1 MTGSQSVTM
10 KMLTG
15 FPEGSRRDEVVRF
28 VEAATLLKGIQHRH
42 ILPVLRVSV
51 EDNYVPLVIY
61 PMVEHGDM
69 YRVMKLAADPEHSV
83 LPPLTM
89 KLTLELAIQI
99 ATAMS
104 FLTEVS
110 VVHPDLALRNCV
122 LDTDCTVRVSDGALA
137 QQFYP
142 ECYYTLFGATRPV
155 RWAAVETLQEGLC
168 TFRSNVW
175 SYAVTV
181 WEILTLAEMPYSEV
195 NNNRSILS
203 TIKMGSRLPR
213 PDTCPESLYGLLR
226 SCWNERGEER
236 PSFKTLISHLR
247 RQLAQLSDKHHN
259 STLKQSLST
268 LHVDNR
274 YSSSSIG
281 ASHELLARSGD
292 SPRTRNRLSRREAS
306 QGSLKR
312 VSMASMMSRGSTADK
327 LSVTFSVLSGD
338 DNVPSGSNSEDETEL
353 GNALELKVFTENQ
366 KLQSML
372 HQVSTSF
379 VDSPVE
385 RTPSAVDF
393 HTMEDCASSS
403 VNNINLSDISSH
415 TLVPPTLQSPARS
428 PHIASD
434 ETTSLASSNPVSLTP
449 PPSQTVDTQSKTSTV
464 DLESVST
471 APYTSSPM
479 NSTSF
484 LYPSTACGVVSSL
497 ERGDHSPLVVG
508 HRARSSHSP
517 AFFPAQPSAKSTDS
531 GIRSDEDAD
540 LPQSPNAHT
549 IPTGADGSKGG
560 DGIADFSSSFMAVFD
575 TWDNS

>member
-1 MTGSQSVTM
+1 VPYSPPALNEDIKKAPPPLSLWMNLPWGVVSGLSRPLQALVTQLGVDRKSLSILDTIARGEYGSVVSGQLNNSKTDAMTGSQSVTM

-274 YSSSSIG
+274 YSSSS
-281 ASHELLARSGD
+281 
-292 SPRTRNRLSRREAS
+292 
-306 QGSLKR
+306 
-312 VSMASMMSRGSTADK
+312 
-327 LSVTFSVLSGD
+327 
-338 DNVPSGSNSEDETEL
+338 
-353 GNALELKVFTENQ
+353 
-366 KLQSML
+366 
-372 HQVSTSF
+372 
-379 VDSPVE
+379 
-385 RTPSAVDF
+385 
-393 HTMEDCASSS
+393 
-403 VNNINLSDISSH
+403 
-415 TLVPPTLQSPARS
+415 
-428 PHIASD
+428 
-434 ETTSLASSNPVSLTP
+434 
-449 PPSQTVDTQSKTSTV
+449 
-464 DLESVST
+464 
-471 APYTSSPM
+471 
-479 NSTSF
+479 
-484 LYPSTACGVVSSL
+484 
-497 ERGDHSPLVVG
+497 HSPLCTWTTDTPQVV
-508 HRARSSHSP
+508 
-517 AFFPAQPSAKSTDS
+517 S
-531 GIRSDEDAD
+531 GRVMSC
-540 LPQSPNAHT
+540 
-549 IPTGADGSKGG
+549 
-560 DGIADFSSSFMAVFD
+560 
-575 TWDNS
+575 